1 MDDYQ
6 FDSTTEEKDIGV
18 TVTENLKHTKK
29 CANVAKTAP
38 TVLSQISR
46 AFHYRDRHIFT
57 RLYKQYLRP
66 HLEFSMHAWSPW
78 TMANK
83 DIPEQI

>member
-18 TVTENLKHTKK
+18 TVTENLKRTKK
-29 CANVAKTAP
+29 CANVEKTAP
-38 TVLSQISR
+38 TVLGQISR
-46 AFHYRDRHIFT
+46 VLHHRDRHIFT

-66 HLEFSMHAWSPW
+66 HLEFSTCMVA
-78 TMANK
+78 MDNG
-83 DIPEQI
+83 